1 MRGITRDTIVELVDR
16 KMLWMFG
23 ILTALACLIVFG
35 ASKADMTFSMHGPS
49 GLENDLA
56 QPLISSI
63 AIRAAYNL
71 LTFLVFLAVVA
82 TAGII
87 PKFLEKGRAD
97 FYLSKPISRQNIL
110 LGKLGAMWLVYG
122 TVILLCGMITYL
134 FAALAFDQL
143 DFRILYVFGFSLASY
158 FVWLSITGL
167 AGVWTGSTAISVMCA
182 FVVWVLQSI
191 LQHYDTIGDL
201 INSEWIS
208 RIVQG
213 LYYVIPKTSQMAD
226 LGMNLARGK
235 TGPELLP
242 LWSSLLFAATMYAL
256 AVVVFKRKNY

>member
-1 MRGITRDTIVELVDR
+1 MRGITRDTVVELVDR

-35 ASKADMTFSMHGPS
+35 ASKADMTFSMHGAS
-49 GLENDLA
+49 GLENDMA
-56 QPLISSI
+56 QSFISSI
-63 AIRAAYNL
+63 AIRAADQL

-97 FYLSKPISRQNIL
+97 FYLSKPVSRQNIL

-122 TVILLCGMITYL
+122 VVIILCGLITYM
-134 FAALAFDQL
+134 FAALAFDQF
-143 DFRILYVFGFSLASY
+143 DVRILYVFGFSLASY

-167 AGVWTGSTAISVMCA
+167 AGVWTGSTAIAIMCA
-182 FVVWVLQSI
+182 FVIWVLQGI
-191 LQHYDTIGDL
+191 LQHHEMVTEFVS
-201 INSEWIS
+201 SEWVS

-213 LYYVIPKTSQMAD
+213 LYYVIPKTGQMAD
-226 LGMNLARGK
+226 LGMDLAGGK
-235 TGPELLP
+235 TGPEMLP
-242 LWSSLLFAATMYAL
+242 LWSSLLFASAMYAL